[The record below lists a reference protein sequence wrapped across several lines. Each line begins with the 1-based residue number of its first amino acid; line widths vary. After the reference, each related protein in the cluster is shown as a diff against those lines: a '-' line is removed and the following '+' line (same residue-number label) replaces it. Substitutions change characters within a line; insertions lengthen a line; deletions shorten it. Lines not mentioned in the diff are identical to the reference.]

1 MRRQSVEEWA
11 HELRILL
18 EQAFD
23 DGVTLEADNKCAGC
37 CSNVS
42 FSLFK
47 IGEGYSED
55 IG

>member
-1 MRRQSVEEWA
+1 MRSQSVEEWA
-11 HELRILL
+11 DEVRALL
-18 EQAFD
+18 EQALA
-23 DGVTLEADNKCAGC
+23 DGVTLEAENKCAGC
-37 CSNVS
+37 CSDVS